1 MTVTILVPVYGVEKY
16 IAQCAE
22 SLFQQ
27 TYKEIEYIFCND
39 CTPDHSIEVLQEVIE
54 RYPERKAHVR
64 IISNERN
71 KGLGGT
77 RAHLISELDSPFFF
91 IVDSDD
97 ILPLDAVEIVVKKM
111 QETGADIVEGAY
123 REYRNN
129 TLGEPVLPS
138 HDAPARYFN
147 KALCQ
152 NIFPLR
158 VWGKLYKAELL
169 QQIPAPF
176 FEGIDFA
183 EDVCLTS
190 RMVAVAK
197 RVWTD
202 DVVYHYR
209 MDNDSSYTN
218 NISEKNILSYFRA
231 MKEVL
236 RFYRMRGHLPLSL
249 EIGVLNTYREC
260 RKSGV
265 SLQKADDILQYYP
278 EHPAAKFLFSLFH
291 KPSIPL
297 LFSDFFYRMCRRLVT
312 SSML

>member
-16 IAQCAE
+16 IAECAE

-39 CTPDHSIEVLQEVIE
+39 CTPDRSIEVLQEVVG
-54 RYPERKAHVR
+54 RYPERKAHVK

-71 KGLGGT
+71 MGLGST
-77 RAHLISELDSPFFF
+77 RAHLISELDSPFFS

-97 ILPLDAVEIVVKKM
+97 VLPLNAIEVLVRKM
-111 QETGADIVEGAY
+111 QETDADIVEGAY
-123 REYRNN
+123 QEYRNN
-129 TLGEPVLPS
+129 SLGEPVSPS
-138 HDAPARYFN
+138 HDTSKGYLD

-158 VWGKLYKAELL
+158 VWGKLYKTELL
-169 QQIPAPF
+169 HHIPTPF

-190 RMVAVAK
+190 RLMAVAK

-209 MDNDSSYTN
+209 MDNGSSYTN

-236 RFYRMRGHLPLSL
+236 RFYLMRGHLPLSL
-249 EIGVLNTYREC
+249 EIGVLNCYREC

-265 SLQKADDILQYYP
+265 PLQKADDIMQYYP
-278 EHPAAKFLFSLFH
+278 EHLTAKLLYSLFH

-297 LFSDFFYRMCRRLVT
+297 PLSDFFYRLCRRLVV
-312 SSML
+312 M